1 MQFFLNYKHYN
12 RFTAPK
18 LNADGTVAA
27 DSDGLPIYTDEVPA
41 IDSDD
46 ITRDY
51 PMTKKQCLDTARILA
66 GPDVSLY
73 TLDWVYDVDLS
84 QKTGYLCLLAP
95 VEPTGKKLGNFAASD
110 LRRQERDPNN
120 HNSSLDETT
129 EYEGDS
135 DLQSKHEPADPSVDL
150 QKAAED
156 GELLDALFAALG
168 NQKQIDRDVVL
179 AVYQEELTYRAAMDK
194 FGYKSPNSVKQ
205 RVDKVL
211 RHLNEE
217 LKSFQD

>member
-1 MQFFLNYKHYN
+1 MKNYLSYKYYD
-12 RFTAPK
+12 RFSAPK
-18 LNADGTVAA
+18 LNADGTVSVG
-27 DSDGLPIYTDEVPA
+27 SDGLPIYIETLPA
-41 IDSDD
+41 IDVDG
-46 ITRDY
+46 ITRNY
-51 PMTKKQCLDTARILA
+51 PMTKKQCLDIARILA
-66 GPDVSLY
+66 GPGVSLY

-120 HNSSLDETT
+120 CNSSLDETT

-135 DLQSKHEPADPSVDL
+135 DLQSKHEPADTSVDL

-156 GELLDALFAALG
+156 SELLDALFAALG
-168 NQKQIDRDVVL
+168 NQKQIDRDVVM
-179 AVYQEELTYRAAMDK
+179 AVYKEELTYRAAMER
-194 FGYKSPNSVKQ
+194 FSYKSPNSVKQ

-211 RHLNEE
+211 RHLGEE